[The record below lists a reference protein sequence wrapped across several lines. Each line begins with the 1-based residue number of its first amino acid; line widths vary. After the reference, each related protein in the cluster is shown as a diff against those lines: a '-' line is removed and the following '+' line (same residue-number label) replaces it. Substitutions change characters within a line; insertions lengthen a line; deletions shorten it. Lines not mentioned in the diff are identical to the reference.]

1 MTVNTV
7 TNPIWVIK
15 TRLQLQNA
23 VTGVAYSGAMDCVR
37 KVWQQEGLAGLYKGL
52 FASYLGSS
60 PTIITFCTLMLAGIS
75 ETAIQFTIYERLKAT
90 LQRQKPAVREGKMH
104 YRDGAICSFRVAS
117 TDELS

>member
-1 MTVNTV
+1 VYFATYAKAKEIIGQGKEEHAGVHIGAAVVAGVTVNTV

-60 PTIITFCTLMLAGIS
+60 PTII
-75 ETAIQFTIYERLKAT
+75 RL
-90 LQRQKPAVREGKMH
+90 H
-104 YRDGAICSFRVAS
+104 I
-117 TDELS
+117 